1 VLRQRGKS
9 RASCTLLPER
19 SFRVCAAPSSFDRL
33 GYSGRAS
40 RRLGV
45 VRHEARE
52 NLAGVLS
59 EFRVRFGFQAPIGP
73 FHRVFARRAEVFQ
86 RRERVRRIILGSV
99 GLSLA
104 LGAPEAWAAGARGSA
119 PIAITSD
126 QNSGH
131 VVDLG
136 LLPPPANS
144 DDPTPGPA
152 STSKMNSAEPVPELA
167 TWAMMLLCFIGL
179 AVAGYKKG
187 RRNRLLPGID

>member
-1 VLRQRGKS
+1 VLRQRGKG
-9 RASCTLLPER
+9 RANRTLLPER

-40 RRLGV
+40 PVLCGMKL
-45 VRHEARE
+45 A
-52 NLAGVLS
+52 NLAAVLS
-59 EFRVRFGFQAPIGP
+59 EFRVRVGFQAQIGHFP
-73 FHRVFARRAEVFQ
+73 QGVCSENGGFPKE
-86 RRERVRRIILGSV
+86 ERMRRIILCSV